1 MDINSFVA
9 GLYDPWFNYDL
20 YRELQD
26 AVYNA
31 FDFQKLGISLIL
43 VSIISLFIFYKF
55 WDPVKK
61 PRFKWFITLLFIGVI
76 MYIITNGL
84 LYGNKD
90 ILQLIGNGHIPNPH
104 YFIFQLA
111 LISLFYG
118 MVLSAILSF
127 FIKYLSVGNKHN
139 PF

>member
-31 FDFQKLGISLIL
+31 FDFQKLGISLII
-43 VSIISLFIFYKF
+43 VSIIFLLIFYKF

-61 PRFKWFITLLFIGVI
+61 PRFKWFLTLLLVGVI

-84 LYGNKD
+84 MYNNVE
-90 ILQLIGNGHIPNPH
+90 ILEFIGLGHVPNPH

-111 LISLFYG
+111 AISLLYG
-118 MVLSAILSF
+118 MLLSAVLSI
-127 FIKYLSVGNKHN
+127 FIKYFSVSNKKN